1 MAEQWLVAHDY
12 HCQHQNRHYQSLWL
26 PGSVPGL
33 GVKLSEPP
41 DVAHS
46 QFKQAYWVEV
56 PPGLA
61 IDSAGKPIV
70 V

>member
-1 MAEQWLVAHDY
+1 M
-12 HCQHQNRHYQSLWL
+12 